1 MPGTQTAPIPI
12 VIWKVIQASDQLP
25 HVQRLPEKAA
35 LVVKR
40 GTPVVLSS
48 GYAIERGA
56 ISSVATAIVA
66 GITDEFSHNLAADG
80 TAPVGGSGLTYGS
93 VQNQPAAVNIPMGAP
108 MADGN
113 LGTIIASDE
122 NIFRAKTDSAHTT
135 VAADLGSIFGLT
147 KDATSGL
154 WFIDTTIVTAATGS
168 LVEITEIIELG
179 VVGGQL
185 AFRFARAS
193 QQLFS

>member
-35 LVVKR
+35 LTVKR
-40 GTPVVLSS
+40 GTPVVLS
-48 GYAIERGA
+48 GGFLIERGA

-66 GITDEFSHNLAADG
+66 GITDEFAHNLATDG
-80 TAPVGGSGLTYGS
+80 TAPLGGSGLTYGS

-113 LGTIIASDE
+113 LGCIIASDE
-122 NIFRAKTDSAHTT
+122 NIFQAKCDSAHT
-135 VAADLGSIFGLT
+135 VAAADLGTIVGLT
-147 KDATSGL
+147 KDATTGL
-154 WFIDTTIVTAATGS
+154 WFIDTTIITAATGS
-168 LVEITEIIELG
+168 LVEIVELIEPG
-179 VVGGQL
+179 VIGGRM